1 MKNKYRQM
9 IGRANRISQTQ
20 HELNMQS
27 EFASA
32 LRLEEAHAEFIPV
45 RQRQVSR
52 RDLEYAEYLIEA
64 ERFKEN
70 D

>member
-1 MKNKYRQM
+1 MKRVKQTTT
-9 IGRANRISQTQ
+9 TQ
-20 HELNMQS
+20 HERNMQS

-32 LRLEEAHAEFIPV
+32 LRLEDAHAEFIPV

-70 D
+70 G